1 MRNGKDILKY
11 AERYWKK
18 HPEAKEIFELFQTSE
33 KEYYEALRHMGILP
47 FEDLHLEPSNS
58 AEVQFNA
65 GASKTGFIT
74 RED

>member
-1 MRNGKDILKY
+1 MKNGKDILKY
-11 AERYWKK
+11 AERYWKS
-18 HPEAKEIFELFQTSE
+18 HPEEKEIFELFQTSE

-65 GASKTGFIT
+65 DVSTT
-74 RED
+74 H